1 MQQSGAIIMQDRNF
15 DDLADKFSQNIYG
28 TRKGQVRQAIVWDE
42 LEALLP
48 TLPAGPLQ
56 VLDAGGGVGQVS
68 SGLAARGHQ
77 VVLCDLSAEMLKLAE
92 AHALAAG
99 VSHNMQFKQIS
110 AQQVGE
116 HLDTQVDLVLFHAVL
131 EWVAHPEEVLQAL
144 WHTLKPG
151 GVLSLM
157 FYNAH
162 GLTFRTLTLGNFGY
176 MRANMSKRKKRT
188 LSPDFPR
195 DPDDVTRWLTNCGFE
210 IERRAGIRVFCDYM
224 KPQPGAGKSVEEII
238 EMERR
243 FCRQEPFLSLGRYI
257 HVTARKPS

>member
-1 MQQSGAIIMQDRNF
+1 MQDRNF

-28 TRKGQVRQAIVWDE
+28 TRKGQVRQAILWDE
-42 LEALLP
+42 LDALLP
-48 TLPAGPLQ
+48 TLPEGALS
-56 VLDAGGGVGQVS
+56 VLDAGGGVGQIS
-68 SGLAARGHQ
+68 CGLAARGHQ
-77 VVLCDLSAEMLKLAE
+77 VLLCDLSAEMLKLAE
-92 AHALAAG
+92 AHAHTEG

-116 HLDTQVDLVLFHAVL
+116 HLDQPVDLVLFHAVL
-131 EWVAHPEEVLQAL
+131 EWVVEPEVVLRAL

-162 GLTFRTLTLGNFGY
+162 ALTFRTLQLGNFGY
-176 MRANMSKRKKRT
+176 LRANMTKRKKRT

-195 DPDDVTRWLTNCGFE
+195 DPQDVNRWLSDAGFE
-210 IERRAGIRVFCDYM
+210 IEQRAGIRVFCDYM
-224 KPQPGAGKSVEEII
+224 KPPPPGVVKSVEEII

-243 FCRQEPFLSLGRYI
+243 YCRQEPFLSLGRYI
-257 HVTARKPS
+257 HVTARKPR

>member
-1 MQQSGAIIMQDRNF
+1 MQDRNF

-28 TRKGQVRQAIVWDE
+28 TRKGQVRQAIIWDE
-42 LEALLP
+42 LNAILP
-48 TLPAGPLQ
+48 TLPAGPLT
-56 VLDAGGGVGQVS
+56 VLDAGGGVGQIS
-68 SGLAARGHQ
+68 SGLAAQGHQ
-77 VVLCDLSAEMLKLAE
+77 VLLCDLSGEMLKLAA
-92 AHALAAG
+92 AHAHSAG

-116 HLDTQVDLVLFHAVL
+116 HLDKPVDLVLFHAVL
-131 EWVAHPEEVLQAL
+131 EWVADPLAVLQAL

-162 GLTFRTLTLGNFGY
+162 GLTFRTLTFGNFGY
-176 MRANMSKRKKRT
+176 LRANMNKRKKRT

-195 DPDDVTRWLTNCGFE
+195 DPDDVQRWLTQCGFITE
-210 IERRAGIRVFCDYM
+210 QRAGIRVFSDYM

-243 FCRQEPFLSLGRYI
+243 YCRQEPFLSLGRYI
-257 HVTARKPS
+257 HVTARKPR